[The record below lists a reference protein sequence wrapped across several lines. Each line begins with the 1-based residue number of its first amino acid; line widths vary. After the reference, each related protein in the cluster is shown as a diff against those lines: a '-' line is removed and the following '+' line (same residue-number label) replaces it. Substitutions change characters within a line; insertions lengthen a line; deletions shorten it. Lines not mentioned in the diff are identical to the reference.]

1 MNGRTGRRVSCVL
14 DSAGMNLEVLDMEGE
29 EEEEE
34 LELEEVEEDE
44 VAEGS
49 G

>member
-1 MNGRTGRRVSCVL
+1 
-14 DSAGMNLEVLDMEGE
+14 MNLEVLDMEGE
-29 EEEEE
+29 EEE
-34 LELEEVEEDE
+34 LELEEAEEDE